1 MKIKNITIGIKSLR
15 QGLREF
21 AQAIKNVQRGEIPKT
36 AKEEVNFVSLE
47 AMRKVLTPKRLELLH
62 KIREQRPQSVYEL
75 AKVSN
80 RDLKNVQ
87 QDIALLSRIGL
98 VSLSKKK
105 AARERVM
112 PVVDYDN
119 LRLLIPVA

>member
-15 QGLREF
+15 QGLGEF
-21 AQAIKNVQRGEIPKT
+21 AQAIKNVQRGEIPKM

-62 KIREQRPQSVYEL
+62 KIREEHPQSVYEL
-75 AKVSN
+75 AKISN

>member
-1 MKIKNITIGIKSLR
+1 MKIKNITIGLKSL
-15 QGLREF
+15 QGSLKEF
-21 AQAIKNVQRGEIPKT
+21 AQTIKNIQRGEVPKA

-62 KIREQRPQSVYEL
+62 TIREKHPQSVYEL
-75 AKVSN
+75 AQIAK

-87 QDIALLSRIGL
+87 QDIGLLSRIGL

-105 AARERVM
+105 VARERVM

-119 LRLLIPVA
+119 LRLQIPFI

>member
-62 KIREQRPQSVYEL
+62 KIREERPQSVYEL
-75 AKVSN
+75 AKISN